1 MGGYIQTGCELRSEK
16 MLVQLLGLTLCLLV
30 SSCTSQGGLSG
41 KICFAL
47 YDPVCGKDGRT
58 YSNSYQAGEDNVSC
72 KGECPCTQGR
82 ICPEI
87 YDPVCGKDGRTYGNT
102 CEAGKGNVECTGECP
117 CQSGR
122 ICPEIYDPVCG
133 KDGRTYGN
141 TCEAGK
147 G

>member
-58 YSNSYQAGEDNVSC
+58 YSNSCQAGEDNVSC
-72 KGECPCTQGR
+72 KGECPCTQGKICPEIYDPVCGKDGR

-87 YDPVCGKDGRTYGNT
+87 YDPVCGKDGRTYSNT

-122 ICPEIYDPVCG
+122 ICPAVEMLS
-133 KDGRTYGN
+133 
-141 TCEAGK
+141 AQ
-147 G
+147 